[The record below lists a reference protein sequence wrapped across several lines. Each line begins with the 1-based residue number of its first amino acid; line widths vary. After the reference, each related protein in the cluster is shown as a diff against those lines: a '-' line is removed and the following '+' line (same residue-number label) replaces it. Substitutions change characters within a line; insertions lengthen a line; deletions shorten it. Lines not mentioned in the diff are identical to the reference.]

1 MDVVHVNLY
10 HEMIDDANDFRN
22 TSLKYYNIEI
32 NTKF

>member
-22 TSLKYYNIEI
+22 TSLKYYIL
-32 NTKF
+32 K